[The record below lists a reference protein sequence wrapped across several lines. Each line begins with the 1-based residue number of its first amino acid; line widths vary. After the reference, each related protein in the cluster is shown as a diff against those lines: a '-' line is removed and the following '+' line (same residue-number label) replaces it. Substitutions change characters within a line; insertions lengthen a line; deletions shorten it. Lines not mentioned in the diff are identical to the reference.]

1 MNANQVI
8 DQIGGTSE
16 VARICDVTVGA
27 VSQWRTNGIPRARL
41 MYLQVI
47 RPDLF
52 RDEPEQREKEQDAA

>member
-1 MNANQVI
+1 MDANQVI

-27 VSQWRTNGIPRARL
+27 VSQWRTNGIPRARM

-52 RDEPEQREKEQDAA
+52 RNKQEQREKEQDAA